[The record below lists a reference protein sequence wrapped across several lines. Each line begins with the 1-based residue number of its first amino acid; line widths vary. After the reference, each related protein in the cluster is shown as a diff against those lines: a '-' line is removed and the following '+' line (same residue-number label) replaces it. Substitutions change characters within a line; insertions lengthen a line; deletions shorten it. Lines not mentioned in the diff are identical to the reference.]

1 MKKLKSVFSLLLA
14 FALMTVSLTGCGGDK
29 KGDSLVKRI
38 TGLDPETTVMTINDS
53 AISAELYYYWLSIV
67 CEDTA
72 AYYTDGIQWDEI
84 LYDNVTVSEYIKS
97 TTLDTLIQ
105 YQIVTDL
112 DKEYHLQDQEEV
124 QTYLDQ
130 MVANNVENFGGEE
143 EFDKSLADAGVTRE
157 TILYLYKTQYLY
169 SDLQDKLYAP
179 GGPLEVSDADIQSFI
194 DQNYGAENGVYSA
207 KHILFKTVDDAGA
220 ALSGEEIAAQKQKA
234 QGVLSQLRA
243 SENPQELFDQLMAEH
258 NEDLGEPAEGY
269 SFGPGEM
276 VDEFYQGTAALEEYE
291 ISDLVESQF
300 GYHIIL
306 RLPSEKPTVEESREG
321 YMLEQFSTMFQ
332 ERVTG
337 AKVEYAK
344 DITLMEPKEYY
355 TQYSKGE

>member
-1 MKKLKSVFSLLLA
+1 MKKCKAMFALLLV
-14 FALMTVSLTGCGGDK
+14 FALTAALFTGCGNK
-29 KGDSLVKRI
+29 KGDSLVKKI
-38 TGLDPETTVMTINDS
+38 TGLNPETTVMTINDS

-72 AYYTDGIQWDEI
+72 AYYTGGIPWDEA
-84 LYDNVTVSEYIKS
+84 LYDNVTVSEYVKN

-112 DKEYHLQDQEEV
+112 DQEYSLQDQEEV
-124 QTYLDQ
+124 QAYLDQ
-130 MVANNVENFGGEE
+130 MIANNVENFGSEE
-143 EFDKSLADAGVTRE
+143 AFEESLANAGVTRE

-169 SDLQDKLYAP
+169 SDLQNKLYAA
-179 GGPLEVSDADIQSFI
+179 GGPLEVGDQEIQQYI
-194 DQNYGAENGVYSA
+194 DQHYGAENGVYSA

-220 ALSGEEIAAQKQKA
+220 ALSDEEIAGQKQKA
-234 QGVLSQLRA
+234 QEVLAQLRA
-243 SENPQELFDQLMAEH
+243 SENPQELFDQLMVEH
-258 NEDLGEPAEGY
+258 NEDTGEPAEGY
-269 SFGPGEM
+269 SFGAGEM
-276 VDEFYQGTAALEEYE
+276 VDEFYNGTAALKENE

-306 RLPSEKPTVEESREG
+306 RLPSKIPTVDETRES

-337 AKVEYAK
+337 AKVEYAGNV
-344 DITLMEPKEYY
+344 TLMEPKDYY
-355 TQYSKGE
+355 EQYSKAE